1 MRMYAWV
8 APMVLVVTAAAVAK
22 ADDDR
27 PAPSARPQPPPR
39 VVASPVVA
47 TPRAISIGER
57 PPSDPAAIGSPVAQA
72 LRPVEVPATSSRACN
87 ATCPVMVGMPVDP
100 ACTATWRGRRVAFC
114 DVDARNLWEADPGT
128 FASNLP
134 PTLSETPI
142 RAPFPGAKLAA
153 AQARAL
159 PLAAGASATPLAA
172 GASALPA
179 APAAAKKTSAP
190 TTGAPSSGSVPL
202 APTPEPKVV
211 KVTAQPA
218 HGSPSAPGGDLFGDD
233 EDCECKDGSCR
244 LPLPP
249 R

>member
-1 MRMYAWV
+1 MHSHSSSPNRSTGADGGAAVGCAVAWTSFGSCV
-8 APMVLVVTAAAVAK
+8 GASGTDPEDDEAPEVGAATGFFAVTAFV
-22 ADDDR
+22 
-27 PAPSARPQPPPR
+27 
-39 VVASPVVA
+39 
-47 TPRAISIGER
+47 
-57 PPSDPAAIGSPVAQA
+57 
-72 LRPVEVPATSSRACN
+72 
-87 ATCPVMVGMPVDP
+87 